1 MQFTPSER
9 VTKFIDQHHEK
20 FDGSGYPN
28 HVKNFSFD
36 DYAQVLMFADFI
48 DENSRGLHDGQTK
61 NLKDAIEI
69 IMNTEKNSNFPHA
82 LRPELF
88 RKLTK
93 WLKDEKILNEIEKS
107 F

>member
-1 MQFTPSER
+1 
-9 VTKFIDQHHEK
+9 
-20 FDGSGYPN
+20 
-28 HVKNFSFD
+28 
-36 DYAQVLMFADFI
+36 MFADFI

-93 WLKDEKILNEIEKS
+93 WLKDEKILNEIETASTHQEEIKELLNQAQNQTQAA
-107 F
+107 